1 MSRYRGP
8 KLRITRRLGTLPG
21 LTTKN
26 RIKLIVL
33 EDGNANADTGK
44 KLTEYGV
51 RLEEAKIEI
60 YYGLT
65 ENQLYRYVKE
75 ARRRRGVTGLILLHY

>member
-60 YYGLT
+60 
-65 ENQLYRYVKE
+65 
-75 ARRRRGVTGLILLHY
+75 